1 MSDVAIGWSEAVGER
16 EQRVEM
22 VRAAWRSA
30 YAHIFSRAE
39 IDGIFDGTLEGQG
52 SWVGARAAPAGTLAA
67 RRGGRIIGLA
77 GLGLLRSG
85 DGELAAFYVLPEEQ
99 GRGVG
104 SALWERSLAEL
115 RLRNCARMEVWTLV
129 RASVR
134 RFYES
139 RGCLAFGEG
148 SFVVAGH
155 REPAVG
161 YALDISAAPRALSP
175 STPTPTPTPTR

>member
-1 MSDVAIGWSEAVGER
+1 LSEFAIGWSESAGER
-16 EQRVEM
+16 EQRVKT
-22 VRAAWRSA
+22 VRATWRAA

-67 RRGGRIIGLA
+67 RRGGMIIGLA
-77 GLGLLRSG
+77 GLGLLRDG

-104 SALWERSLAEL
+104 SALWERSVEEL
-115 RLRNCARMEVWTLV
+115 RLRNCARMEVWTLA
-129 RASVR
+129 RASAR
-134 RFYES
+134 RFYEA
-139 RGCLAFGEG
+139 RGCVAFGEG
-148 SFVVAGH
+148 SFAVAGH

-161 YALDISAAPRALSP
+161 YALDISDTAPRVAPASI
-175 STPTPTPTPTR
+175 PTR

>member
-1 MSDVAIGWSEAVGER
+1 MSDDVAIGWSEAVGER
-16 EQRVEM
+16 EQRVEV

-52 SWVGARAAPAGTLAA
+52 SWTGARAAPAGTLAA
-67 RRGGRIIGLA
+67 RRGGRIVGLA

-85 DGELAAFYVLPEEQ
+85 DGELAAFYVVPEAQ

-104 SALWERSLAEL
+104 LALWHRSLNEL
-115 RLRNCARMEVWTLV
+115 RLRNCARVEVWTL
-129 RASVR
+129 AKAAAR
-134 RFYES
+134 RFYEA
-139 RGCLAFGEG
+139 RGCRAFGEG

-155 REPAVG
+155 REPAIG
-161 YALDISAAPRALSP
+161 YALDISDTPLRALSE
-175 STPTPTPTPTR
+175 STPTR

>member
-1 MSDVAIGWSEAVGER
+1 LTDVAIGWSEVAGER
-16 EQRVEM
+16 EERVGV

-30 YAHIFSRAE
+30 YSHIFSRAE
-39 IDGIFDGTLEGQG
+39 IEGIFDGTLEGHG
-52 SWVGARAAPAGTLAA
+52 SWVDARLAPAGTLAA

-77 GLGLLRSG
+77 GLGLLRGG
-85 DGELAAFYVLPEEQ
+85 DGELAAFYVSPPEQ

-115 RLRNCARMEVWTLV
+115 RVRSCSRMEVWTLA
-129 RASVR
+129 RGSAR
-134 RFYES
+134 RFYEA
-139 RGCLAFGEG
+139 RGCLAFSEG

-161 YALDISAAPRALSP
+161 YALDISDAAARPLSE
-175 STPTPTPTPTR
+175 STPTR

>member
-1 MSDVAIGWSEAVGER
+1 LSDVAIGWSEAVGER
-16 EQRVEM
+16 DERVEM

-30 YAHIFSRAE
+30 YAHIFSRTE

-52 SWVGARAAPAGTLAA
+52 SWVAARAAPAGTLAA

-85 DGELAAFYVLPEEQ
+85 DGELAAFYVRPGQQ

-115 RLRNCARMEVWTLV
+115 RLRHCARMEVWTLA
-129 RASVR
+129 RANAR
-134 RFYES
+134 RFYEA
-139 RGCLAFGEG
+139 RGCVAFAEG
-148 SFVVAGH
+148 SFAVAGH
-155 REPAVG
+155 REPAIG
-161 YALDISAAPRALSP
+161 YALDISDRARALSP
-175 STPTPTPTPTR
+175 STPTR

>member
-1 MSDVAIGWSEAVGER
+1 MSGDVAIGWSESVGER
-16 EQRVEM
+16 AERVET

-39 IDGIFDGTLEGQG
+39 IDGIFDGTLDGQG

-85 DGELAAFYVLPEEQ
+85 DGELAAFYVRPDQQ

-104 SALWERSLAEL
+104 LALWGRSLKEL
-115 RLRNCARMEVWTLV
+115 GLRGCGRMEVWTLA
-129 RASVR
+129 RAGAR
-134 RFYES
+134 RFYEA
-139 RGCLAFGEG
+139 RGCAAFADG

-161 YALDISAAPRALSP
+161 YALDISERARALWP
-175 STPTPTPTPTR
+175 STPTR

>member
-1 MSDVAIGWSEAVGER
+1 LSDVAIGWSEAVGER
-16 EQRVEM
+16 DERVGV

-52 SWVGARAAPAGTLAA
+52 SWVGARIAPAGTLAA

-77 GLGLLRSG
+77 GLGLVRGG
-85 DGELAAFYVLPEEQ
+85 DGELAAFYVSPEEQ

-104 SALWERSLAEL
+104 SALWQRSLAEL
-115 RLRNCARMEVWTLV
+115 RLRGCSRLEVWTLS
-129 RASVR
+129 RASAR
-134 RFYES
+134 RFYEA
-139 RGCLAFGEG
+139 RGCVAFGEG

-161 YALDISAAPRALSP
+161 YALDISEPADARPLSE
-175 STPTPTPTPTR
+175 STPTR

>member
-1 MSDVAIGWSEAVGER
+1 MSDVSIGWSEAVGER
-16 EQRVEM
+16 EQRVEV
-22 VRAAWRSA
+22 VRAAWRCA
-30 YAHIFSRAE
+30 YAHIFTRAE

-52 SWVGARAAPAGTLAA
+52 SWVGGRAAPAGTLAA

-85 DGELAAFYVLPEEQ
+85 DGELAALYVVPEEQ

-115 RLRNCARMEVWTLV
+115 RARSCARIEVWTLA
-129 RASVR
+129 RASAR

-139 RGCLAFGEG
+139 RGCLAFAEG
-148 SFVVAGH
+148 SFAVAGH
-155 REPAVG
+155 QEPAVG
-161 YALDISAAPRALSP
+161 YALDISDALPRLCA
-175 STPTPTPTPTR
+175 STPTR